1 LADASNRTSNH
12 DSPEGP
18 SFTVRAGRIQKVKV
32 FREGSADID

>member
-1 LADASNRTSNH
+1 MIL
-12 DSPEGP
+12 PP